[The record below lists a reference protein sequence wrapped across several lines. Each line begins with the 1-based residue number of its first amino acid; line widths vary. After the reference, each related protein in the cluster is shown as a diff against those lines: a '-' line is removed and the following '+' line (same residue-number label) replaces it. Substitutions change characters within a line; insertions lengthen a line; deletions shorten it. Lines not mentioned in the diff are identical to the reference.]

1 MINCHL
7 TGGVTGG
14 GHEKILILQSLSH
27 TSTHQEIFYRGYL
40 ANRTWFNMV
49 CTLIDNDTCHHS
61 GQNVVNSR
69 GVVSHNIKDNERN
82 LCQDLLT
89 NENTDSD
96 LKVLK
101 VHARHYANEL
111 PVRVRLSFQKP
122 WIIINAKT
130 FANSLNMQKKYE
142 KMFGKI
148 VIRRTCC

>member
-61 GQNVVNSR
+61 GQNVVDSR
-69 GVVSHNIKDNERN
+69 GLISHNIKDNERN

-89 NENTDSD
+89 IENTDLD
-96 LKVLK
+96 LK
-101 VHARHYANEL
+101 VHALHYANEL
-111 PVRVRLSFQKP
+111 LVRVRLSFQKP
-122 WIIINAKT
+122 RKT
-130 FANSLNMQKKYE
+130 FANLLNMQKKYE
-142 KMFGKI
+142 KMSGKI
-148 VIRRTCC
+148 VMTRTCSR